1 MVLVSAQMNGVL
13 LSVMWQSVWMRR
25 ESGGK
30 WIHVY
35 VWLSPFAVC
44 LKLSQQCY
52 LDIQNTIKI
61 KTIQNRKVLENRT

>member
-1 MVLVSAQMNGVL
+1 MVLISAQMNGVL

-25 ESGGK
+25 ESGGI

-44 LKLSQQCY
+44 LKLSLLISYTLMQ
-52 LDIQNTIKI
+52 K
-61 KTIQNRKVLENRT
+61 KKFKVWGGKVPK